1 MKEHPV
7 NFNPRQYMQSRD
19 FEAFYYNDSYL
30 KDVALH
36 HHDFYEM
43 YFFIGGTVSYIVESR
58 SYTLQTGDI
67 MLISPTE
74 LHQPVFG
81 NHPLGY
87 TRIVIW
93 ISRDYLFSLDESGAL
108 ASCFAP
114 DSENHRN
121 LLRLDVKTQS
131 RLFDLALDVANE
143 LSSENDVYGRTMAA
157 AKLNELLV
165 SLNRI
170 KRDSKGATEPDGSMQ
185 TTLTGVIEYINDNIT
200 QPLSLDYLADK
211 FYVSK
216 YHLIRKFKDE
226 VGTSVHRYITQ
237 RRLIF
242 AKQLMLEGV
251 PPSECPTRVG
261 FSDYSSFFRAF
272 KAEYGISPKEFCKKQ
287 G

>member
-1 MKEHPV
+1 
-7 NFNPRQYMQSRD
+7 MQSRD

-58 SYTLQTGDI
+58 SYNLQTGDI

-87 TRIVIW
+87 TRIVLW
-93 ISRDYLFSLDESGAL
+93 ISRDYLLSLGENGSL
-108 ASCFAP
+108 ADCFRINA
-114 DSENHRN
+114 ENHNN

-143 LSSENDVYGRTMAA
+143 LSRDTDGYGKTMAA

-165 SLNRI
+165 LLNRI
-170 KRDSKGATEPDGSMQ
+170 KKNNSASAAPDGSMQ
-185 TTLTGVIEYINDNIT
+185 TTLTEVIEYINGNIT

-242 AKQLMLEGV
+242 AKQLMLERTA
-251 PPSECPTRVG
+251 PSDCPAKVG

-272 KAEYGISPKEFCKKQ
+272 KAEYGISPKEFCKSS
-287 G
+287 GRETEE